1 MITVLVLKSCTLMPE
16 FRVLEEGQTVTLPAE
31 TAAWVISGGIGRV
44 VPSGAVEIADAPAPH
59 ETAVTPAQRGAK
71 GRRG

>member
-31 TAAWVISGGIGRV
+31 TAAWMISGGIGRA
-44 VPSGAVEIADAPAPH
+44 VPSGAIEIADAPAPA
-59 ETAVTPAQRGAK
+59 ETAALPAQRGAK

>member
-31 TAAWVISGGIGRV
+31 TAAWIISGGIGRAV
-44 VPSGAVEIADAPAPH
+44 LSGAIEIADAPARAEVSDP
-59 ETAVTPAQRGAK
+59 PMPRRRK
-71 GRRG
+71 G